1 MKATDLRKKSTEELG
16 KDLIDLRK
24 SQFSARMQVATQQT
38 NKTDQLGKIQKDI
51 WIKNLY
57 DLEHLRDDGLSKTFF
72 QAGL

>member
-1 MKATDLRKKSTEELG
+1 MKATDLRKKSMEELG

-51 WIKNLY
+51 ARIKTVLA
-57 DLEHLRDDGLSKTFF
+57 EKVS
-72 QAGL
+72 QA

>member
-51 WIKNLY
+51 ARIKTVLA
-57 DLEHLRDDGLSKTFF
+57 EKES
-72 QAGL
+72 QA

>member
-1 MKATDLRKKSTEELG
+1 MKASDLRKKSTEELG

-51 WIKNLY
+51 ARIKTVLA
-57 DLEHLRDDGLSKTFF
+57 EKVS
-72 QAGL
+72 QA